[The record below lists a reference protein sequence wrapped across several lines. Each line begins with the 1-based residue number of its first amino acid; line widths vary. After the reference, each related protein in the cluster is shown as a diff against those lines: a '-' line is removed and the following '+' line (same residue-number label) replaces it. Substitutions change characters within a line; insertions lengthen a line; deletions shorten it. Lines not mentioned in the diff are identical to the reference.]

1 MTTLNIEESE
11 WSKLNGKTVLIFGGC
26 TGIGRAAVQIAH
38 KNNAN
43 VVLGDWNAKGGEEI
57 SQLLKERFVFRQC
70 DVTNWNN
77 IVDLFETAVEQF
89 GIIHAVLSNAGIS
102 GEPKFLEDEI
112 DPKTGRLAPPNIKI
126 LDVNLDGMVYVTKA
140 ALHYFSK
147 WPETQCQIVLTGSAA
162 SYIDGYEI
170 PLYTAAKMGVL
181 GLMRGLRCMLVGR
194 KVSIN
199 MVAPWA
205 TGK

>member
-1 MTTLNIEESE
+1 MTTYKIEQSE
-11 WSKLNGKTVLIFGGC
+11 WAKLNGKTILIVGGC
-26 TGIGRAAVQIAH
+26 TGLGRAAVEIAH

-43 VVLGDWNAKGGEEI
+43 VALGDWNEHEGAVM
-57 SQLLKERFVFRQC
+57 SKELDDRFLFHQC
-70 DVTNWNN
+70 DVTNWGS
-77 IVDLFETAVEQF
+77 VLGLFEAAIEKF
-89 GIIHAVLSNAGIS
+89 GTIHAVLSNAGIS
-102 GEPKFLEDEI
+102 GENFLADQI
-112 DPKTGRLAPPNIKI
+112 DPQTGHLAPPSMKV
-126 LDVNLDGMVYVTKA
+126 LDVNLYGMVYVTKA

-147 WPETQCQIVLTGSAA
+147 WPDTQCQIVLTGSAA

-170 PLYTAAKMGVL
+170 PLYTASKMGVL

-205 TGK
+205 TGE